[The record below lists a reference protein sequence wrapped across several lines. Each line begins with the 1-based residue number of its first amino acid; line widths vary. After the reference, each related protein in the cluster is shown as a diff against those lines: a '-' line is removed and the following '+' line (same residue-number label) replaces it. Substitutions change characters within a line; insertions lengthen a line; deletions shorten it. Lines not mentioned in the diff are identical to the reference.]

1 MQVKNILIVGVSVT
15 VPVCK
20 TSQQTR
26 SNITIPI
33 KQAKKPTPPTV
44 VLFFVT
50 VFVVVAFGTRGH
62 LHAAFRPSEPYK
74 LEQVKAAVAVSVLVP
89 LEDETSIVAKSRVM
103 EAVSE
108 LLGSC
113 LLATLIGVGIGAGVT
128 EGGRGVPS
136 QVKAV
141 DVLGDL
147 SACLVEGLWEELR
160 RCYAVAVAVMVSTV
174 FVTVTVP
181 VISVETVIVVSGT
194 VLYSVLRMKK
204 SVSAMYSEDTR
215 CGADTS
221 SRWPWQPSQ

>member
-1 MQVKNILIVGVSVT
+1 M
-15 VPVCK
+15 
-20 TSQQTR
+20 
-26 SNITIPI
+26 
-33 KQAKKPTPPTV
+33 
-44 VLFFVT
+44 T

-62 LHAAFRPSEPYK
+62 LHAAFRPSEPYR
-74 LEQVKAAVAVSVLVP
+74 LEQVKAAVAVSVFVP
-89 LEDETSIVAKSRVM
+89 VEVETSIVAKSRVM
-103 EAVSE
+103 DAVSE

-113 LLATLIGVGIGAGVT
+113 LLAMLIGVGIGAGVT

-147 SACLVEGLWEELR
+147 LAGVVDGVRRELR
-160 RCYAVAVAVMVSTV
+160 WCYAVAVFVIVSTV

-181 VISVETVIVVSGT
+181 VISVETVTVVSGT
-194 VLYSVLRMKK
+194 VLNSVLRMKK

>member
-1 MQVKNILIVGVSVT
+1 MH
-15 VPVCK
+15 
-20 TSQQTR
+20 
-26 SNITIPI
+26 
-33 KQAKKPTPPTV
+33 
-44 VLFFVT
+44 
-50 VFVVVAFGTRGH
+50 VAFK
-62 LHAAFRPSEPYK
+62 PSEPYR
-74 LEQVKAAVAVSVLVP
+74 LEQVKAAVAVSVFVP
-89 LEDETSIVAKSRVM
+89 VEVETSIVAKSRVM

-113 LLATLIGVGIGAGVT
+113 LLALETGVGIGAGLT

-147 SACLVEGLWEELR
+147 LANVVEGVRRELR
-160 RCYAVAVAVMVSTV
+160 CLYAVAVFVIVSTV

-194 VLYSVLRMKK
+194 VLNSVLRVKK
-204 SVSAMYSEDTR
+204 SVSAMYSEHAR
-215 CGADTS
+215 CGGDTS